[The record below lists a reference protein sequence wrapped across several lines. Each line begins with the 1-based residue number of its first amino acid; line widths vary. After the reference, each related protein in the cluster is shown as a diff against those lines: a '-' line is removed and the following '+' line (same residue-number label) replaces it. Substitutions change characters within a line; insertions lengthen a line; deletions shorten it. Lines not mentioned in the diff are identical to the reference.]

1 MLLFERIVYKNLLSI
16 IHSHAPY
23 KTTALRVILMRVY
36 TYAIAALSVL
46 FLLRASLIT
55 DADKTYRALH
65 YCTGLVLVAIAVLA
79 GILSSN
85 KPR

>member
-1 MLLFERIVYKNLLSI
+1 MLFTGPHLIRLHLLQF
-16 IHSHAPY
+16 H
-23 KTTALRVILMRVY
+23 VMRVY

-46 FLLRASLIT
+46 LFIRASLIT

>member
-1 MLLFERIVYKNLLSI
+1 MLFTGPHLIRLHLLQF
-16 IHSHAPY
+16 H
-23 KTTALRVILMRVY
+23 VMRVY

-46 FLLRASLIT
+46 LFIRASLIT

-65 YCTGLVLVAIAVLA
+65 YCTGLMLVAIAVLA